1 MWSSPPAPRPPWCDR
16 MRFLNGHTIRDTI
29 TGLSAAVEARKQ
41 TPTGNALNVQIGPGD
56 PISNIPVVMDLE
68 HHQVHEGE
76 TYRAQDVQASL
87 GVTTVKYSLTVPA
100 ASPDISPPH
109 MVVSAD
115 IYNGAARV
123 DIYAEATVAGG
134 TAVPAYNRNRNS
146 SNTATVAVKT
156 GVTSTTGVLIESFY
170 AAYSAIECSTAG
182 TLSGSPAVVV
192 ASGFVAASASQK
204 TVTSRAV
211 TARYPLTLDAAGA
224 VRALGTV
231 TLLATGIGNTSALRA
246 ALSWRAVR

>member
-1 MWSSPPAPRPPWCDR
+1 
-16 MRFLNGHTIRDTI
+16 MRFLNGHTIRDAI

-56 PISNIPVVMDLE
+56 PISNIPVVMDFE

-87 GVTTVKYSLTVPA
+87 GVGTVKYSLAVPA
-100 ASPDISPPH
+100 ASPAISPPH

-134 TAVPAYNRNRNS
+134 TAVPAHNRNRNS

-170 AAYSAIECSTAG
+170 
-182 TLSGSPAVVV
+182 V
-192 ASGFVAASASQK
+192 APGKNTSDGGRAASEYILKSGVSYRVDVVGLSAQ
-204 TVTSRAV
+204 
-211 TARYPLTLDAAGA
+211 TAAIIGFNWYED
-224 VRALGTV
+224 LG
-231 TLLATGIGNTSALRA
+231 L
-246 ALSWRAVR
+246 